1 MWPDFVSP
9 ARPLRIMKT
18 KAEPKLARMAKKA
31 SATMY
36 FMRMIISLPRTRA
49 FAWVTLA
56 MVIGVVLTVRL
67 GFWQLSRAAQKEER
81 QAAIVSQMKAGVL
94 NTADLLAAP
103 SKFGLMHQR
112 VSLEGQWLPQ
122 HTVYL
127 DNRPMN
133 GRAGFWVIT
142 PLQLNASTLVLV
154 QRGWVPRHQIDR
166 TLLPEIQTPTGVVQ
180 VQGRIAPPP
189 SPLLSLATTP
199 TFDNTN
205 SRVNHIRQNLDVD
218 AFALQVGG
226 SFEATVLQ
234 TDAASEGLLRD
245 WPVITAGVEKNLA
258 YAFQWFALAALQLM
272 LYIWFQ
278 FIQPYRHAR
287 RLSTSN

>member
-1 MWPDFVSP
+1 
-9 ARPLRIMKT
+9 
-18 KAEPKLARMAKKA
+18 
-31 SATMY
+31 
-36 FMRMIISLPRTRA
+36 
-49 FAWVTLA
+49 
-56 MVIGVVLTVRL
+56 MVIGVVMTMRL

-81 QAAIVSQMKAGVL
+81 QAAIVTQM
-94 NTADLLAAP
+94 AAP
-103 SKFGLMHQR
+103 VLSAAALLDEPAHFGLMHQR

-142 PLQLNASTLVLV
+142 PLQLNDRTRVLV
-154 QRGWVPRHQIDR
+154 QRGWVPRHQLDR
-166 TLLPEIQTPTGVVQ
+166 TQLPAIQTPEGVVQ
-180 VQGRIAPPP
+180 VQGRIASPP
-189 SPLLSLATTP
+189 SPLLSLNAAP
-199 TFDNTN
+199 TFDNTD
-205 SRVNHIRQNLDVD
+205 SKVNHIRQNLDFD
-218 AFALQVGG
+218 AYAVQVGG
-226 SFEATVLQ
+226 ALAATVLQ
-234 TDAASEGLLRD
+234 TDAPSEGLLRD

-287 RLSTSN
+287 RLPISN

>member
-1 MWPDFVSP
+1 
-9 ARPLRIMKT
+9 MKT

-31 SATMY
+31 IATMY
-36 FMRMIISLPRTRA
+36 FMRTIISLPRTRA

-56 MVIGVVLTVRL
+56 MVIGVALTVRL

-81 QAAIVSQMKAGVL
+81 QAAIVVQMQAGVL
-94 NTADLLAAP
+94 NTSALLDDP
-103 SKFGLMHQR
+103 TNFGLMHQR
-112 VSLEGQWLPQ
+112 VRLQGQWLPQ

-142 PLQLNASTLVLV
+142 PLQLNANTRVLV
-154 QRGWVPRHQIDR
+154 QRGWVPRHQLDR

-180 VQGRIAPPP
+180 IQGRIAPPP
-189 SPLLSLATTP
+189 SPLMSLTADP
-199 TFDNTN
+199 GFDNTDPK
-205 SRVNHIRQNLDVD
+205 VNHIRQNLDLGVY
-218 AFALQVGG
+218 AVQVGG
-226 SFEATVLQ
+226 TLAATVLQ
-234 TDAASEGLLRD
+234 TDANSEGLQRD

-258 YAFQWFALAALQLM
+258 YAFQWFALAALQLI

-287 RLSTSN
+287 RLPN

>member
-1 MWPDFVSP
+1 
-9 ARPLRIMKT
+9 
-18 KAEPKLARMAKKA
+18 
-31 SATMY
+31 MY
-36 FMRMIISLPRTRA
+36 FMRTIISLPRTRA

-56 MVIGVVLTVRL
+56 MVIGVALTVRL

-81 QAAIVSQMKAGVL
+81 QAAIVVQMQAGVL
-94 NTADLLAAP
+94 NTSALLDDP
-103 SKFGLMHQR
+103 TNFDLMHQR
-112 VSLEGQWLPQ
+112 VRLQGQWLPQ

-142 PLQLNASTLVLV
+142 PLQLNANTRVLV
-154 QRGWVPRHQIDR
+154 QRGWVPRHQLDR

-180 VQGRIAPPP
+180 IQGRIAPPP
-189 SPLLSLATTP
+189 SPLMSLTADP
-199 TFDNTN
+199 GFDNTDPK
-205 SRVNHIRQNLDVD
+205 VNHIRQNLDLGVY
-218 AFALQVGG
+218 AVQVGG
-226 SFEATVLQ
+226 TLAATVLQ
-234 TDAASEGLLRD
+234 TDANSEGLQRD

-258 YAFQWFALAALQLM
+258 YAFQWFALAALQLI

-287 RLSTSN
+287 RLPN

>member
-1 MWPDFVSP
+1 MRPDLVSP
-9 ARPLRIMKT
+9 LRPLRIMKT

-31 SATMY
+31 IATMY
-36 FMRMIISLPRTRA
+36 FMRTIISLPRTRA

-56 MVIGVVLTVRL
+56 MVIGVALTVRL

-81 QAAIVSQMKAGVL
+81 QAAIVVQMQAGVL
-94 NTADLLAAP
+94 NTSALLDDP
-103 SKFGLMHQR
+103 TNFGLMHQR
-112 VSLEGQWLPQ
+112 VRLQGQWLPQ

-142 PLQLNASTLVLV
+142 PLQLNANTRVLV
-154 QRGWVPRHQIDR
+154 QRGWVPRHQLDR

-180 VQGRIAPPP
+180 IQGRIAPPP
-189 SPLLSLATTP
+189 SPLMSLTADP
-199 TFDNTN
+199 GFDNTDPK
-205 SRVNHIRQNLDVD
+205 VNHIRQNLDLGVY
-218 AFALQVGG
+218 AVQVGG
-226 SFEATVLQ
+226 TLAATVLQ
-234 TDAASEGLLRD
+234 TDANSEGLQRD

>member
-1 MWPDFVSP
+1 
-9 ARPLRIMKT
+9 MKT

-31 SATMY
+31 IATMY
-36 FMRMIISLPRTRA
+36 FMRTIISLPRTRA

-56 MVIGVVLTVRL
+56 MVIGVALTVRL

-81 QAAIVSQMKAGVL
+81 QAAIVVQMQAGVL
-94 NTADLLAAP
+94 NTSALLDDP
-103 SKFGLMHQR
+103 TNFDLMHQR
-112 VSLEGQWLPQ
+112 VRLQGQWLPQ

-142 PLQLNASTLVLV
+142 PLQLNANTRVLV
-154 QRGWVPRHQIDR
+154 QRGWVPRHQLDR

-180 VQGRIAPPP
+180 IQGRIAPPP
-189 SPLLSLATTP
+189 SPLMSLTADP
-199 TFDNTN
+199 GFDNTDPK
-205 SRVNHIRQNLDVD
+205 VNHIRQNLDLGVY
-218 AFALQVGG
+218 AVQVGG
-226 SFEATVLQ
+226 TLAATVLQ
-234 TDAASEGLLRD
+234 TDANSEGLQRD

-258 YAFQWFALAALQLM
+258 YAFQWFALAALQLI

-287 RLSTSN
+287 RLPN

>member
-1 MWPDFVSP
+1 MN
-9 ARPLRIMKT
+9 T

-31 SATMY
+31 SATMN
-36 FMRMIISLPRTRA
+36 FMRVIISLPRTRA

-81 QAAIVSQMKAGVL
+81 QAAIVSQMEDGVL
-94 NTADLLAAP
+94 NTTELLAAP
-103 SKFGLMHQR
+103 ENFGLMHQR

-142 PLQLNASTLVLV
+142 PLQLNANIRVLV
-154 QRGWVPRHQIDR
+154 QRGWVPRHQLDR

-180 VQGRIAPPP
+180 VHGRIAPPP
-189 SPLLSLATTP
+189 SPLLTLNAGP
-199 TFDNTN
+199 TFDNTD
-205 SRVNHIRQNLDVD
+205 SKVNHIRQNLDLD
-218 AFALQVGG
+218 AIAVQVGG
-226 SFEATVLQ
+226 SFAATVLQ
-234 TDAASEGLLRD
+234 TDATSEGLLRD

-287 RLSTSN
+287 RPPTSN